1 MATKSVNR
9 KSQTIA
15 ARVPHDIAGAIE
27 QLKEPGESTGQFV
40 VAALEGE
47 IRRRQRKQPKDHS
60 DDPGLS
66 G

>member
-1 MATKSVNR
+1 MATKAINR

-27 QLKEPGESTGQFV
+27 ELKEPGESTGQFV

-47 IRRRQRKQPKDHS
+47 IKRRLRTQSKRSVKGDTE
-60 DDPGLS
+60 
-66 G
+66 

>member
-1 MATKSVNR
+1 MATKAVNR

-15 ARVPHDIAGAIE
+15 ARVPHEIAGSME

-47 IRRRQRKQPKDHS
+47 IKRRQLRKATKFAEGEQ
-60 DDPGLS
+60 
-66 G
+66 